1 MRKLLVVVA
10 VAIAWLWWTR
20 HPPAAE
26 LGVPQAMVLN
36 DGFGIVDGPDTGR
49 VFLQLD
55 RNGSQRSRVELPKL
69 APDIRVVGARSG
81 PLAVWIDRGKIA
93 LQSIQPDGTLGAR
106 EEFGKKVAMLCEGV
120 ATNDYR
126 FGVSWMENDGRIWVV
141 HGPVTD
147 AAASN
152 DEDTD
157 VPKPT
162 WCGVA
167 SADEDIALLWADGKK
182 IKQNNCD
189 RRSCRN
195 TVAKIAIDPKQLVGF
210 GCVFEGC
217 LFATRD
223 GKVTSFSDRGTKQ
236 WTRDL
241 PDVRAGER
249 VSIIGGKRRFA
260 VGYHTTTGAAVVRF
274 DLSGKATAVWTD
286 NADQAPVLAL
296 SRDRL
301 AISYHRA
308 NELQNRVVTLP

>member
-1 MRKLLVVVA
+1 MRKLLVVA
-10 VAIAWLWWTR
+10 TIAIAWMYWR
-20 HPPAAE
+20 HSPAVE
-26 LGVPQAMVLN
+26 LGVPQAMVLT

-49 VFLQLD
+49 VLVQLD
-55 RNGSQRSRVELPKL
+55 RDGSQRSRVELASI

-93 LQSIQPDGTLGAR
+93 LQTIKSDGSLGAR
-106 EEFGKKVAMLCEGV
+106 EEFGTKATMLCEGV
-120 ATNDYR
+120 ATNDHR
-126 FGVSWMENDGRIWVV
+126 FGVSWMEKDGKIWVV

-147 AAASN
+147 AAASS
-152 DEDTD
+152 DDDVD

-167 SADEDIALLWADGKK
+167 SADEEIALLWSDGKK
-182 IKQNNCD
+182 IRQNNCD
-189 RRSCRN
+189 RRACRN

-210 GCVFEGC
+210 GCVFDGC

-223 GKVTSFSDRGTKQ
+223 GKVTWFTERGSKQ
-236 WTRDL
+236 WTREL
-241 PDVRAGER
+241 PDVRAGDR
-249 VSIIGGKRRFA
+249 VSIIGGRRRFA

-274 DLSGKATAVWTD
+274 DLSGKATALWND
-286 NADQAPVLAL
+286 SADQAPVLAL

-308 NELQNRVVTLP
+308 NELLHRVIALP